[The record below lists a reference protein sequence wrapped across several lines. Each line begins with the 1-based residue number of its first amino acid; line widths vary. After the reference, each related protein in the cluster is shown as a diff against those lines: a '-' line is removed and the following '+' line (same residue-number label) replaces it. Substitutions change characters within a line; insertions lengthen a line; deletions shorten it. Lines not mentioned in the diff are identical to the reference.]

1 MAEKIRKLSNSEIE
15 VLAKIVGECM
25 TGTQMDSIFHECGV
39 RDTSSESTK
48 WKRIFYTFQA
58 KQEIDGSSNAFLNF
72 IKKSLNPVRFVSGK
86 NGDHEAILAE
96 INKPLLLMGL
106 EMTNE
111 GRLIKTVVATT
122 VTHMVRNVT
131 AHELKVKWVA
141 NEQDAIDILTTIS
154 FLHKQLDECFVVPQ
168 HII

>member
-86 NGDHEAILAE
+86 NGDHDCSPAVLCRWCGQNLCAE
-96 INKPLLLMGL
+96 RRSDLPDG
-106 EMTNE
+106 
-111 GRLIKTVVATT
+111 
-122 VTHMVRNVT
+122 H
-131 AHELKVKWVA
+131 
-141 NEQDAIDILTTIS
+141 
-154 FLHKQLDECFVVPQ
+154 P
-168 HII
+168 

>member
-72 IKKSLNPVRFVSGK
+72 IKKQGFYLV
-86 NGDHEAILAE
+86 
-96 INKPLLLMGL
+96 
-106 EMTNE
+106 
-111 GRLIKTVVATT
+111 LIFCVDLCQGKTVI
-122 VTHMVRNVT
+122 MRQFWQKLINRYY
-131 AHELKVKWVA
+131 
-141 NEQDAIDILTTIS
+141 
-154 FLHKQLDECFVVPQ
+154 
-168 HII
+168 